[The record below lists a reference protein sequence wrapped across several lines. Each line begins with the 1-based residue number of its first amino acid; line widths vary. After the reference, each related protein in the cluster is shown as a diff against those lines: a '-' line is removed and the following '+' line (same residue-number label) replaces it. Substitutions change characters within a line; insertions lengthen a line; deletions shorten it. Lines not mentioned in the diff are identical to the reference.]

1 MKWLLDMQETEMT
14 ISQTTLDL
22 VAAHGAE
29 GRKNGR
35 ISQPVIDALL
45 NDGFFG
51 HFTPKSY
58 GGDEGTPQDFFLD
71 QIAIAEKDMSTAWA
85 CGIIAVHNFQL
96 ALMDKQAQDEVWAGG
111 PNAMISSAYNPVGAK
126 VERVDGG
133 VMLSG
138 RWGWSSG
145 SLHCN
150 WALLGGLVPGD
161 EYRTHLVPISDY
173 RIENTWHTMGLQ
185 GTGSNDIV
193 IDEPVFVPDY
203 RTHRRSDG
211 FNCVHRQSN
220 PVYNIPW
227 AQVFVRVVNT
237 SALGAVRHA
246 LETFKART
254 GIGSTDLTKSATD
267 SDVLERIAK
276 ASNIVEESIRLMV
289 SNFKEM
295 EAVSWKPAILD
306 RARYRYQASL
316 VGDRCIEAMDML
328 MDIAGGRSV
337 YLDND
342 FRDLWLDVRM
352 ARAHVA
358 NNPVGFARNYA
369 TILMGGQNN
378 DQFI

>member
-1 MKWLLDMQETEMT
+1 MT

-45 NDGFFG
+45 SDGFFG

-58 GGDEGTPQDFFLD
+58 GGREGTPQDFFLD

-96 ALMDKQAQDEVWAGG
+96 ALMDKRAQDEVWADG
-111 PNAMISSAYNPVGAK
+111 PQAMISSAYNPVGAK
-126 VERVDGG
+126 VEKVDGG

-150 WALLGGLVPGD
+150 WVLVGGIVPGD
-161 EYRTHLVPISDY
+161 EYRTFLVPISDY

-203 RTHRRSDG
+203 RSHRRSDG
-211 FNCVHRQSN
+211 FNCVHQQSGSM
-220 PVYNIPW
+220 YDIPW

-246 LETFKART
+246 IEVFKTRT
-254 GIGSTDLTKSATD
+254 GIASTDQTKNATD
-267 SDVLERIAK
+267 PDVLERIAK
-276 ASNIVEESIRLMV
+276 ASIIAEDSIRLMV
-289 SNFKEM
+289 ANFKEM
-295 EAVSWKPAILD
+295 EAANWKPSILD